1 MVKPIKLI
9 DILVEFSIAGCV
21 DYQRVCEQ
29 RGVRFRI
36 FVHSDSS
43 YPNQSR
49 ARVDRWDGVRW
60 QEVHRVDPMAHFA
73 VWKALSGY
81 LPVERH
87 GVVRAEAARF
97 AAELLAVALRVAGP

>member
-1 MVKPIKLI
+1 MSKPIKLI
-9 DILVEFSIAGCV
+9 DIVVECSIASYV
-21 DYQRVCEQ
+21 DFQRICEQ
-29 RGVRFRI
+29 RGVRFRVL
-36 FVHSDSS
+36 VHSDSS

-60 QEVHRVDPMAHFA
+60 QEVHHVDPMAHLP

-87 GVVRAEAARF
+87 GAVRVEAARF
-97 AAELLAVALRVAGP
+97 AAELLAVALRVVGP